1 LDHKENLVQMDQKVT
16 RVPRVML
23 DHKDPLGHQVLK
35 VLKVPKEM
43 LDHQATLDNLEF
55 QAATDSVE
63 IKETGEKM
71 AEMVCLENQ
80 AIPVK

>member
-1 LDHKENLVQMDQKVT
+1 
-16 RVPRVML
+16 
-23 DHKDPLGHQVLK
+23 
-35 VLKVPKEM
+35 M

-63 IKETGEKM
+63 IKETGEKE

>member
-1 LDHKENLVQMDQKVT
+1 
-16 RVPRVML
+16 ML

-43 LDHQATLDNLEF
+43 LDYQATLDNLEF
-55 QAATDSVE
+55 QAAMDSVE
-63 IKETGEKM
+63 IKETGAKK

-80 AIPVK
+80 AIQAK